1 MDCVIDVADPVAIAT
16 HNFAIAED
24 MHALGFV
31 FLGLLLT
38 SLAEVPDPKYPLPA
52 TDEDT
57 LQRLLGDIFNKNF
70 AEFREY
76 VEAEDIWSKLVALLD
91 ENDGAG
97 WKVLETLV
105 LAREKAA
112 KNKDTSQLFSIRG
125 LLSNP
130 FFSS

>member
-1 MDCVIDVADPVAIAT
+1 M
-16 HNFAIAED
+16 
-24 MHALGFV
+24 
-31 FLGLLLT
+31 
-38 SLAEVPDPKYPLPA
+38 
-52 TDEDT
+52 
-57 LQRLLGDIFNKNF
+57 
-70 AEFREY
+70 
-76 VEAEDIWSKLVALLD
+76 EAEDIWSKLVALLD